1 MRLDDPALLALL
13 VLLLPYVWL
22 LRRESRTLRP
32 RYLLPQLSGAP
43 PLAGP
48 GSRRLRA
55 LPLLGLLRALA
66 LALII
71 VAVARPQAT
80 SVEAIQPAEGIDI
93 VLVIDAS
100 SSMAM
105 SRISGNESR
114 MDAARRVARDF
125 VAEREASGSD
135 RIGLVMFQRR
145 ALVLSPLTLDL
156 EAIDAMIDVSVRSG
170 LIPDGT
176 ALGVATME
184 AIDLLR
190 GSDAASRIV
199 VVLTDGVNNVPDIT
213 PNQATAV
220 ARAVGVRLYTIG
232 LPTHVRQVGV
242 DLNELTLIYMADET
256 GGVYFRA
263 TDSVELADAYHSISD
278 LERERVGDEVFLA
291 TRELAPWLLL
301 AAGSLIVCELA
312 LRSTRWRRLP

>member
-13 VLLLPYVWL
+13 LLLIPYTWL
-22 LRRESRTLRP
+22 LRREVRLPRP
-32 RYLLPQLSGAP
+32 SYLLPQLFGAP
-43 PLAGP
+43 PVAGED
-48 GSRRLRA
+48 SRQLRTLPFLGVLRA
-55 LPLLGLLRALA
+55 VALI
-66 LALII
+66 LII

-80 SVEAIQPAEGIDI
+80 TVEAVRPSEGIDI

-100 SSMAM
+100 TSMAF
-105 SRISGNESR
+105 SRISGAESR
-114 MDAARRVARDF
+114 MEAARRVARDF
-125 VAEREASGSD
+125 VAERKASGAD

-145 ALVLSPLTLDL
+145 PLVLSPLTLDL
-156 EAIDAMIDVSVRSG
+156 DAIDEMIAVSVRSG

-199 VVLTDGVNNVPDIT
+199 VVLTDGENNVPDIT
-213 PNQATAV
+213 PNQAAAV

-232 LPTHVRQVGV
+232 LPTQVRQVGV
-242 DLNELTLIYMADET
+242 ALNELTLVYMADET

-263 TDSVELADAYHSISD
+263 TDARELSDAYQSISD
-278 LERERVGDEVFLA
+278 LERERVGEERFLT
-291 TRELAPWLLL
+291 TRELGPWLLL
-301 AAGSLIVCELA
+301 AAGLMIVLELA

>member
-1 MRLDDPALLALL
+1 MRLDDPALLALFALL
-13 VLLLPYVWL
+13 VPYVWL

-32 RYLLPQLSGAP
+32 RYLLPQLIGAP

-48 GSRRLRA
+48 GSRRFRA
-55 LPLLGLLRALA
+55 LPFLGLLRALA

-80 SVEAIQPAEGIDI
+80 SVEAVQPAEGIDI
-93 VLVIDAS
+93 ILVIDAS

-301 AAGSLIVCELA
+301 AAGLLIVCELA

>member
-13 VLLLPYVWL
+13 FLLIPYAWL
-22 LRRESRTLRP
+22 LRREARLPQP
-32 RYLLPQLSGAP
+32 RYLLPQLFGAP
-43 PLAGP
+43 PAAGP

-55 LPLLGLLRALA
+55 LPFLGLLRVLA
-66 LALII
+66 LVLIVI
-71 VAVARPQAT
+71 AVARPQAT
-80 SVEAIQPAEGIDI
+80 TVEAIRPAEGIDI

-100 SSMAM
+100 SSMAIT
-105 SRISGNESR
+105 RISSDESR
-114 MDAARRVARDF
+114 MEAARRVARDF

-156 EAIDAMIDVSVRSG
+156 DAIDAMIDVSVRSG

-199 VVLTDGVNNVPDIT
+199 VVLTDGENNVPDIT
-213 PNQATAV
+213 PNQAAAV

-232 LPTHVRQVGV
+232 LPSQARQVGV

-263 TDSVELADAYHSISD
+263 TDPGELADAYQSISD
-278 LERERVGDEVFLA
+278 LERERVGDELFL
-291 TRELAPWLLL
+291 TTSELGPWLLL
-301 AAGSLIVCELA
+301 AAGLLIVLELA

>member
-13 VLLLPYVWL
+13 TLLIPYVWL
-22 LRRESRTLRP
+22 LRREARLPRP

-43 PLAGP
+43 PIVGR
-48 GSRRLRA
+48 GTRRMRTLPWLGALRV
-55 LPLLGLLRALA
+55 LA

-71 VAVARPQAT
+71 VAVTRPQAT
-80 SVEAIQPAEGIDI
+80 TVEAVRPAEGIDI
-93 VLVIDAS
+93 VLVMDTS
-100 SSMAM
+100 SSMTMARL
-105 SRISGNESR
+105 SNDETR

-156 EAIDAMIDVSVRSG
+156 DAIDTMIEVSVRSG

-176 ALGVATME
+176 ALGLATME

-199 VVLTDGVNNVPDIT
+199 VVLTDGENNVPDIT
-213 PNQATAV
+213 PNQSAAV

-232 LPTHVRQVGV
+232 LPTHVRQVGIG
-242 DLNELTLIYMADET
+242 LNELTLIYMADET

-263 TDSVELADAYHSISD
+263 TDATELADAYDSISN
-278 LERERVGDEVFLA
+278 LERERVGDEVFLT

-301 AAGSLIVCELA
+301 VAGLLVVLELS